1 MFDPKKRVI
10 IETDA
15 SDFAIGAC
23 LTQEANGDRHPIV
36 YFLRKM
42 LLAEQNYEIYDKEL
56 LAIVAALR
64 YWRIYCK
71 GATGL
76 TIYSD
81 YKNLQYFTTTKDLSR
96 RQCRWLELLGQY
108 QFDLSLIHI

>member
-1 MFDPKKRVI
+1 MFDPKQEVI

-15 SDFAIGAC
+15 LDFAIGAC
-23 LTQEANGDRHPIV
+23 LIQEYNRNRYPIA

-42 LLAEQNYEIYDKEL
+42 SLAEQNYEIYDKEL

-64 YWRIYCK
+64 HWRIYYK

-81 YKNLQYFTTTKDLSR
+81 YKNLQFFITTKDLSR
-96 RQCRWLELLGQY
+96 R
-108 QFDLSLIHI
+108 

>member
-1 MFDPKKRVI
+1 
-10 IETDA
+10 
-15 SDFAIGAC
+15 
-23 LTQEANGDRHPIV
+23 
-36 YFLRKM
+36 M

-64 YWRIYCK
+64 HWRIYYK

-81 YKNLQYFTTTKDLSR
+81 YKNL
-96 RQCRWLELLGQY
+96 
-108 QFDLSLIHI
+108 